1 MNVQSKKLC
10 PQFRWGQTCIL
21 ESLANYKPINGRE
34 AEDIVEKVI
43 PRLQHANASV
53 VLAAVKVFIL
63 KSKFRLF

>member
-1 MNVQSKKLC
+1 MSAQSKKL
-10 PQFRWGQTCIL
+10 FIYHRWGQICIL

-53 VLAAVKVFIL
+53 VLAAVKVNWQL
-63 KSKFRLF
+63 